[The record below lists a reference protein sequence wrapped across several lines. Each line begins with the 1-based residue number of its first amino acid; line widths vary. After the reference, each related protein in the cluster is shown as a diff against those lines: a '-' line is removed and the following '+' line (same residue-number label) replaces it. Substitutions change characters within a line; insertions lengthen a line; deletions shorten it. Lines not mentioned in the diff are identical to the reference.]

1 MRELDLVDIQRSE
14 RSQEK
19 LQMHEFE
26 VSDNLGEQ
34 LLKLPTLFNVAEV
47 ICAATSRLIK
57 ELERLID
64 DFKNL
69 FSMSL

>member
-1 MRELDLVDIQRSE
+1 
-14 RSQEK
+14 
-19 LQMHEFE
+19 MHEFE
-26 VSDNLGEQ
+26 VNDNLGEQ
-34 LLKLPTLFNVAEV
+34 LLKLPTLFHVAAV